1 MQKASVIKGKRS
13 IALIAYFT
21 FIFEI
26 ITFALALYSKRL
38 TDIAWLAMIGRAIVE
53 LLALALMYNGKSFAR
68 FLIGSMFVI
77 TVGINVALLI
87 AINSQLVTAQIVII
101 ALLLLI
107 QLAIA
112 VYPFIAKDIS
122 GYAIYTTQ
130 YENLNWVWNWS
141 GKCFGYI
148 DRDELWKYSGEF
160 AGLVVKDN
168 DVEEVYNEN
177 GDYICEV
184 YINGRLTVNLN
195 KKGTKK
201 IDPYTKPSNR
211 PAFEPR
217 ENKIK
222 MPIYNEYEDF
232 WM

>member
-101 ALLLLI
+101 AAAINSTGNRRISFHRQKIYRVI
-107 QLAIA
+107 Q
-112 VYPFIAKDIS
+112 
-122 GYAIYTTQ
+122 IYTTQ

-141 GKCFGYI
+141 KCFGYI
-148 DRDELWKYSGEF
+148 DRDELWKYSEF

-222 MPIYNEYEDF
+222 MPMYNEYEDF